1 VIEEEVSRHSGA
13 RPSAS
18 RGTSDSEEGTL
29 RSKRVVRWPRVAAVI
44 VLASVVAMA
53 AVGSASSRSSGES
66 YGAKPTLLTKAFGT
80 TKNIPKPVLAA
91 VYRAGLPI
99 SSARLQLA
107 LKCWRENTCDTGTG
121 GKFTVALA
129 DGFGENV
136 WREVTH
142 MEFVLGAL
150 TYPEIGKIIYTSG
163 QNNTQKQ
170 ISDFRS
176 LIAQKVNLIIGFPD
190 AGAALLPSYREATRR
205 GITVVPYTSTPGGK
219 PGKDYTSFV
228 SEDLCKLGKNFA
240 GVLNTQV
247 KSGKVAFLGGTPGN
261 GLSKAWQAC
270 ERPALNKSI
279 DVVGTADTNWT
290 RQGSLQAMSGF
301 LSKYPDLKGVSYEY
315 ADGFLGG
322 VQAYQAAK
330 KPLDLVLTLRTDEM
344 GLFCAWKKINN
355 PKFKIYYSNGGNFQS
370 RLALTIGM
378 IKLNG
383 GAVPST
389 LIVPAQMRQVTKSTC
404 NPGIPGQTSASTLVS
419 DKVLKAMYKK

>member
-1 VIEEEVSRHSGA
+1 MIRRTRRRAATAGVLVA
-13 RPSAS
+13 
-18 RGTSDSEEGTL
+18 
-29 RSKRVVRWPRVAAVI
+29 VAA
-44 VLASVVAMA
+44 A
-53 AVGSASSRSSGES
+53 AVAGITAAGALSSSSRVSDEH
-66 YGAKPTLLTKAFGT
+66 YNAKSTLLLKAFGT
-80 TKNIPKPVLAA
+80 TQNIPKPVLAA
-91 VYRAGLPI
+91 VYRAGLPVTGAKL
-99 SSARLQLA
+99 SLA
-107 LKCWRENTCDTGTG
+107 LKCWKDNVCDTGTG

-190 AGAALLPSYREATRR
+190 AGAAMLPSYRDAVKR
-205 GITVVPYTSTPGGK
+205 GIVVVPYTSTPGGTA
-219 PGKDYTSFV
+219 GNDYTSFV

-240 GVLNTQV
+240 SVMNTQV
-247 KSGKVAFLGGTPGN
+247 KSGKIVFLGGTPGN

-279 DVVGTADTNWT
+279 QVVGVADTNWT
-290 RQGSLQAMSGF
+290 RQGTLQAMSGF

-315 ADGFLGG
+315 ADGSLGLI
-322 VQAYQAAK
+322 QAYQAAH
-330 KPLDLVLTLRTDEM
+330 KPLNLVLTLRTDEM
-344 GLFCAWKKINN
+344 GFLCAAKKINN
-355 PKFKIYYSNGGNFQS
+355 PNFKIFYSNGGNFQS

-383 GAVPST
+383 GAVPGS
-389 LIVPAQMRQVTKSTC
+389 LIVPAKMRQATASTC
-404 NPGIPGQTSASTLVS
+404 NPGVPGQTAASTLVP
-419 DKVLKAMYKK
+419 DNVLKAMYKK